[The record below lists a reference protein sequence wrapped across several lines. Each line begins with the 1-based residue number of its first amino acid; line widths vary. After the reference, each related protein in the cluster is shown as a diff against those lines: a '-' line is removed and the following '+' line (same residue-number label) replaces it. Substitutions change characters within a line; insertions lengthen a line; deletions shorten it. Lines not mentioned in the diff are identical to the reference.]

1 MIEICVCADKKYE
14 THLQVSGLW
23 IVEFRTAYMGENAGY
38 LEIIKQAQLGSQDS
52 MSRLAQEARGKVF
65 VYIYRVTLDYHLAQ
79 DLSQDTVLEM
89 IKSLK
94 RLKIENVNLFW
105 SWLYR
110 TALGKIQHHF
120 RYQGNKRIEQKTIV
134 DGLELLNLVPQDRQS
149 GLNALLR
156 KELSRAILKTMGQL
170 KVAYRNVLA
179 LRCFDQMSYADIA
192 AITGGTELQ
201 ARLLFF
207 RAKHSLK
214 KQLAQNGFKKEH
226 LLPALGLFGAITASS
241 TKPAS
246 AAVVV
251 SSAAAKVGVTTAI
264 VGTVA
269 SKTGIVALA
278 TAVIVMSTTIIFK
291 NDAGFHTG
299 SNKHKSYTNLRNLIR
314 TKAFE
319 QPTSLIRAYD
329 LDGDGWKGASYLK
342 QGQPALSVLP
352 EKLLVGSRQ
361 EPDSNLVVILPENHW
376 LELGFS
382 GEIID
387 GPGIDICFDG
397 RATGE
402 PPLIFITDGAGQE
415 VQITSAPSYYYFG
428 SGYRLT
434 GFDISDLSLPFK
446 PRALRFVGTDNKGPW
461 GGAELWGVWAR
472 VRK

>member
-1 MIEICVCADKKYE
+1 
-14 THLQVSGLW
+14 
-23 IVEFRTAYMGENAGY
+23 MGENAGY
-38 LEIIKQAQLGSQDS
+38 LELIKQAQLGRQDS

-134 DGLELLNLVPQDRQS
+134 DGLELLNLVPQDCRS
-149 GLNALLR
+149 GLNSLLR
-156 KELSRAILKTMGQL
+156 KELSQAVLKAMGQL

-179 LRCFDQMSYADIA
+179 LRCFDQMSYAQIA
-192 AITGGTELQ
+192 AITGGTEMQ

-251 SSAAAKVGVTTAI
+251 SSAAAKVGIATAI
-264 VGTVA
+264 VGTATSKSCIIAVA
-269 SKTGIVALA
+269 A
-278 TAVIVMSTTIIFK
+278 AVIVMSTTIMVK
-291 NDAGFHTG
+291 DAGFHTG
-299 SNKHKSYTNLRNLIR
+299 SNKYEPCKSLTEVIS

-319 QPTSLIRAYD
+319 QPISLVRSYD
-329 LDGDGWKGASYLK
+329 PDGSGWKGASYLK
-342 QGQPALSVLP
+342 QGQPAFSVLP

-361 EPDSNLVVILPENHW
+361 KPDSNSVVILPENHW

-382 GEIID
+382 GEIVD
-387 GPGIDICFDG
+387 GSGIDICFDG
-397 RATGE
+397 RSTGE
-402 PPLIFITDGAGQE
+402 LPRIFITDGAGQE
-415 VQITSAPSYYYFG
+415 VQITSAPSYHYFG

>member
-1 MIEICVCADKKYE
+1 
-14 THLQVSGLW
+14 
-23 IVEFRTAYMGENAGY
+23 MGENAGY
-38 LEIIKQAQLGSQDS
+38 LELIKQAQLGSEDS
-52 MSRLAQEARGKVF
+52 MSRLAEEARGKVF

-120 RYQGNKRIEQKTIV
+120 RYQGNRRIEQKTIA
-134 DGLELLNLVPQDRQS
+134 DGLELLNLVPQDRRS

-156 KELSRAILKTMGQL
+156 KELSQAILKTMGQL
-170 KVAYRNVLA
+170 NAAYRNVLA
-179 LRCFDQMSYADIA
+179 LRCFDQMSYAQIA
-192 AITGGTELQ
+192 AITGGTEMQ

-246 AAVVV
+246 AAIVV
-251 SSAAAKVGVTTAI
+251 SSAAAKVGIATTI
-264 VGTVA
+264 VGTVT
-269 SKTGIVALA
+269 SKSCIVAVA
-278 TAVIVMSTTIIFK
+278 TAVIVISTTTTAVKVSK
-291 NDAGFHTG
+291 NYAGFHTG
-299 SNKHKSYTNLRNLIR
+299 STEYAPYYGTFGTIR
-314 TKAFE
+314 GRGFR
-319 QPTSLIRAYD
+319 PTSIIRSYP
-329 LDGDGWKGASYLK
+329 DGSGWKGANYLEQSGWSKAYLK
-342 QGQPALSVLP
+342 RSGWLGDYNKRRQPGPTISISL

-361 EPDSNLVVILPENHW
+361 KGDENLFVILPANHW
-376 LELGFS
+376 LELGFP

-397 RATGE
+397 RTIGE
-402 PPLIFITDGAGQE
+402 PPIIFITDGAGQE
-415 VQITSAPSYYYFG
+415 VQITSPPSYKNLTN
-428 SGYRLT
+428 GYRLT
-434 GFDISDLSLPFK
+434 AYDISDLSLPPK
-446 PRALRFVGTDNKGPW
+446 PCALRFVGTDNKGPW
-461 GGAELWGVWAR
+461 KGAELWGVWTR
-472 VRK
+472 VRE

>member
-1 MIEICVCADKKYE
+1 
-14 THLQVSGLW
+14 
-23 IVEFRTAYMGENAGY
+23 MGENAGY
-38 LEIIKQAQLGSQDS
+38 LELIKQAQLGSEDS
-52 MSRLAQEARGKVF
+52 MSRLAEEARGKVF

-120 RYQGNKRIEQKTIV
+120 RYQGNRRIEQKTIA
-134 DGLELLNLVPQDRQS
+134 DGLELLNLVPQDRRS

-156 KELSRAILKTMGQL
+156 KELSQAILKTMGQL
-170 KVAYRNVLA
+170 NTAYRNVLA
-179 LRCFDQMSYADIA
+179 LRCFDQMSYAQIA
-192 AITGGTELQ
+192 AITGGTEMQ

-214 KQLAQNGFKKEH
+214 KQLAKNGFKKEH

-251 SSAAAKVGVTTAI
+251 SSAAAKVGIATAI
-264 VGTVA
+264 VGTVT
-269 SKTGIVALA
+269 SKSCIVAVA
-278 TAVIVMSTTIIFK
+278 TAVIVISTTTTTVKVFK
-291 NDAGFHTG
+291 NNAESHTG
-299 SNKHKSYTNLRNLIR
+299 STRYVLFDGNFNTIRQRDFRPTSIIR
-314 TKAFE
+314 TY
-319 QPTSLIRAYD
+319 P
-329 LDGDGWKGASYLK
+329 DGSEWKGANYLEQSGWSSAYLAQSGW
-342 QGQPALSVLP
+342 QGDYNEQRQPGPAVSVSL

-361 EPDSNLVVILPENHW
+361 KGDENLVVILPANHW
-376 LELGFS
+376 LELGFA

-402 PPLIFITDGAGQE
+402 PPIIFITDGAGQE
-415 VQITSAPSYYYFG
+415 VQITSAPSYNNPTN
-428 SGYRLT
+428 GYRLT
-434 GFDISDLSLPFK
+434 AYDISGLSLPLN
-446 PRALRFVGTDNKGPW
+446 PHAMRFVGTDNKGPW